1 MEYALVAL
9 MLSTGLRVS
18 EVCHADTADL
28 GRERGHR
35 TLTVKRK
42 GGRRQRIP
50 LPEDAAAA
58 LEDYLAGRTGPLFLV
73 AGVRITRHQ
82 VAYRLRKLAT
92 AAGIDPDLPISPH
105 SLRHT
110 ATTQALDADESLRRV
125 QVLMGHRDPRTT
137 TRYDRARD
145 NVDRSPVHALGA
157 AYRRARKRRAATPL
171 PDTSAT
177 FGDTGTMDLP

>member
-1 MEYALVAL
+1 
-9 MLSTGLRVS
+9 MLDAG
-18 EVCHADTADL
+18 
-28 GRERGHR
+28 GHR
-35 TLTVKRK
+35 LVDWLAHEACVRRLKLSAVVGFRNGDYERAAGK
-42 GGRRQRIP
+42 LRGRPAVLAVWPRWLAGEGDLRALLEAELRRGGMAQTKAKS
-50 LPEDAAAA
+50 AAADNLRA
-58 LEDYLAGRTGPLFLV
+58 
-73 AGVRITRHQ
+73 VR
-82 VAYRLRKLAT
+82 

-157 AYRRARKRRAATPL
+157 AYRRARQRRATPPL
-171 PDTSAT
+171 PDQSAT
-177 FGDTGTMDLP
+177 FGEV